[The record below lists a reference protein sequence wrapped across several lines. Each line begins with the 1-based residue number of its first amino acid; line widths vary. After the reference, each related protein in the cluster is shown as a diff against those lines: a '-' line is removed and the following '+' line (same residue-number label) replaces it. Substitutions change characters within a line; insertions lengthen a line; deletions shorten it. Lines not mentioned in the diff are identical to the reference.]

1 MKKNEK
7 PPISSRLSGA
17 AIPALFHSRIIN
29 LPIEFDMEDCKGTPF
44 KSFGVRVYDN
54 SGDTPC
60 RIEGFPVP
68 LDWYNNVLRIAEQ
81 ALGFCSGAA
90 HFVVSFSLD
99 APVPDP
105 VKQEDGPQPSR

>member
-60 RIEGFPVP
+60 RFLFLLIGTTMFLESQSKLWGS
-68 LDWYNNVLRIAEQ
+68 
-81 ALGFCSGAA
+81 ALVRPIS
-90 HFVVSFSLD
+90 SFRFRLTLLYLTL
-99 APVPDP
+99 
-105 VKQEDGPQPSR
+105 